1 MGREGGWGPNTFLSQ
16 DGDKPAEVV
25 EDMGRKTAQRTNE
38 ANGEWKMEEQGGQ
51 KTKQ

>member
-1 MGREGGWGPNTFLSQ
+1 MGREGGWGPNTFLFQ

-25 EDMGRKTAQRTNE
+25 EDMGRAQRTNE
-38 ANGEWKMEEQGGQ
+38 ANGEWKMEEEGGQ